1 MIGITPPFAAR
12 IAVLAVAALSFAGVA
27 HAIPVAGP
35 TERAQAVAAE
45 ARTLEESGAWAA
57 AAAKLRSLRVLVPP
71 DADLEL
77 WLAVFEA
84 RSGALDSARIRL
96 ASPLINAA
104 AGDTLPEMR
113 WTEYRWNKTA
123 SWMDGRWTGW
133 HWYLWRARAEIAAAE
148 ARWPDALAAIRRTI
162 VARPTDGKE
171 WYARALCEAQL
182 GQDAN
187 ARVSLGRAS
196 AFDPTLPEVPY
207 LAGLLL
213 WREGKRP
220 EAQAMFRTAI
230 ETASGDREPATA
242 LLRVRMSGS
251 APDPLPNEFL
261 SGTRRAGLLTSADGP
276 KREAFMKTEV
286 PATLISRES
295 APAAAAGG
303 RKIPV
308 QLLVDREGR
317 VILCEIPFLKGENAA
332 VGPTLATLPRW
343 RYTPA
348 IVNSVTSPAWVAT
361 ELEIPR

>member
-1 MIGITPPFAAR
+1 MIGITPRFVR
-12 IAVLAVAALSFAGVA
+12 HAVLTVAALSIAGAA
-27 HAIPVAGP
+27 HAVPVAGP

-45 ARTLEESGAWAA
+45 VRALEESCAWAG
-57 AAAKLRSLRVLVPP
+57 AAAKLRTLRVLVPP

-96 ASPLINAA
+96 AGPLLNAA

-113 WTEYRWNKTA
+113 WIVYGWKKSA
-123 SWMDGRWTGW
+123 AWMDGRWTGW
-133 HWYLWRARAEIAAAE
+133 HWYLWRARAEVAAAE

-162 VARPTDGKE
+162 AARPTDGKE

-187 ARVSLGRAS
+187 ARASLARAS
-196 AFDPTLPEVPY
+196 ALDPSLPEVPY
-207 LAGLLL
+207 LSGLLL
-213 WREGKRP
+213 WREGKRA
-220 EAQAMFRTAI
+220 EAQAMFRAAI
-230 ETASGDREPATA
+230 EMASGYREPAAA

-251 APDPLPNEFL
+251 PPDALPREFL
-261 SGTRRAGLLTSADGP
+261 SGVRRAGLLTSAEGP
-276 KREAFMKTEV
+276 KREAYMKTEV
-286 PATLISRES
+286 PATLVSREN
-295 APAAAAGG
+295 ATAAAGG

-308 QLLVDREGR
+308 QLLIDREGR
-317 VILCEIPFLKGENAA
+317 VALSELPFLKGESAA
-332 VGPTLATLPRW
+332 TIGPVLATLPRW

-348 IVNSVTSPAWVAT
+348 IVNSITSPAWVAT